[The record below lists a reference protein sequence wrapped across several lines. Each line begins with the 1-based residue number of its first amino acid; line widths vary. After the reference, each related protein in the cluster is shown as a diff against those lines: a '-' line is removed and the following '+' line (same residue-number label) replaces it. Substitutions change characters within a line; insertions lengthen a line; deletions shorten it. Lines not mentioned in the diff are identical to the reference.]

1 MHAQNLNAGL
11 VCAGAKERVLPGGES
26 AEDLAMSVLLKFI
39 NPEDASVAWSDQK
52 GEPTKAKV
60 IAYLKKVLQRDLFDL
75 KNLRDSPQRS
85 TWIRTK
91 RMMGKIL

>member
-1 MHAQNLNAGL
+1 
-11 VCAGAKERVLPGGES
+11 
-26 AEDLAMSVLLKFI
+26 LKFI

-75 KNLRDSPQRS
+75 KKSKRFTTTVYVGFVRS
-85 TWIRTK
+85 
-91 RMMGKIL
+91 G